1 MRKRITQLSL
11 IVLVGLFAI
20 NLGGCATANQQTEVA
35 NFRFL
40 VNEVDNLGD
49 SLNRL
54 FD

>member
-1 MRKRITQLSL
+1 MRKRIIQLSL
-11 IVLVGLFAI
+11 LSLFAI
-20 NLGGCATANQQTEVA
+20 TLGGCATAQQQTEVA

-49 SLNRL
+49 SLDRL